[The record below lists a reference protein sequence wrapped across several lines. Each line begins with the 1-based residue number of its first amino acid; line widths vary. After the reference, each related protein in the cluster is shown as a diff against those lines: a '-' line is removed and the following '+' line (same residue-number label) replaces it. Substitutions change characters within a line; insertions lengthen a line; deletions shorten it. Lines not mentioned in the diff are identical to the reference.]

1 MLCLGLYV
9 DKLSVV
15 YLFQWQQ
22 MSVHSGLGWLS
33 ILANL
38 ATSVAGAMFLMWIV
52 ERAKKCLDFASTMY
66 LLHLIMCCSVSGFP
80 ASLECSNG
88 GRQSSTQMSLL
99 NGTAKSTLSSGR
111 SIDLPV

>member
-1 MLCLGLYV
+1 M

-52 ERAKKCLDFASTMY
+52 SAEGHASY
-66 LLHLIMCCSVSGFP
+66 
-80 ASLECSNG
+80 
-88 GRQSSTQMSLL
+88 
-99 NGTAKSTLSSGR
+99 LSSSPHIR
-111 SIDLPV
+111 CWCRRRPEPVSMHPSWPTTLPATSGPKTRPAGCHNAR